1 MTGRIDSTDFVDSA
15 NPVNSLGSAASVGS
29 VDFAGMG
36 MPDSEIRV
44 ALALRA
50 ARRRTARRIILA
62 TTLLVLLLIALLLAD
77 LMLGHEVYSLTD
89 VLSVVSGLVSGLVS
103 GRPVV
108 GGLAFAIGELR
119 LPRVLVG
126 ALCGLAFGMAGA
138 SFQHLLRNVMASP
151 DIIGI
156 TAGANTAAVFGIIVL
171 GLSGP
176 SLSALAVAG
185 GLVTALLVIRLAW
198 SGSFAPNRL
207 ILTGIGVAAAFNAL
221 SSWILIRGD
230 QWDVQTASRWLTGSL
245 ASAEWSQIPAIVAV
259 VLVAGCALLAFG
271 RQVDALRFGVDV
283 ARGLGVRADLTQTAV
298 IVLSVLLLSA
308 ATATSG
314 PIAFVSF
321 LAGPIA
327 LRIIGPH
334 KPAIAQAGLVGACL
348 VLAADIVAQHVPPT
362 QLPVGVVTSII
373 GGPVLVALMV
383 RITRRQE
390 F

>member
-1 MTGRIDSTDFVDSA
+1 MTGRIDSAGFPGSADFASFPDSA
-15 NPVNSLGSAASVGS
+15 NSADSADSAASATS
-29 VDFAGMG
+29 ADFAGMG

-44 ALALRA
+44 ALALRT
-50 ARRRTARRIILA
+50 ARRRTARRVILA
-62 TTLLVLLLIALLLAD
+62 TMLLVLLLIALLFAD
-77 LMLGHEVYSLTD
+77 LMLGHEVYSPYD
-89 VLSVVSGLVSGLVS
+89 VLSVVFGLVSGH
-103 GRPVV
+103 PAV

-198 SGSFAPNRL
+198 SGSFSPNRL

-298 IVLSVLLLSA
+298 IALSCALYTSA
-308 ATATSG
+308 AG
-314 PIAFVSF
+314 GQMGGVS
-321 LAGPIA
+321 
-327 LRIIGPH
+327 R
-334 KPAIAQAGLVGACL
+334 
-348 VLAADIVAQHVPPT
+348 
-362 QLPVGVVTSII
+362 
-373 GGPVLVALMV
+373 GG
-383 RITRRQE
+383 RRSR
-390 F
+390 